1 MSLFSQ
7 KLQNAQALVNS
18 FYKSL
23 RKDDIHEFRD
33 IIMLRGEAAGG
44 DNIGHYVRED
54 GQLHDFSLYFAEG
67 APDGGALE
75 RIVYNLSRVCF
86 FANKESVNLQF
97 FYSELGHYIRICY
110 EICEAINDVDE
121 NDIRVVREGDCYYL
135 GMYGN
140 NVPIYFNDKTQKSIV
155 FTKDGI
161 PNYQLAFETNRRG
174 KIIDMTITDVYDSK
188 KHIWYEK

>member
-1 MSLFSQ
+1 MSNMSAILATLGLIISGSSLFIAISTHKMSLFSQ

-44 DNIGHYVRED
+44 DNRGHYVGED

-121 NDIRVVREGDCYYL
+121 NLMHCYKELEAKYSHIRMVNIG
-135 GMYGN
+135 
-140 NVPIYFNDKTQKSIV
+140 
-155 FTKDGI
+155 
-161 PNYQLAFETNRRG
+161 
-174 KIIDMTITDVYDSK
+174 
-188 KHIWYEK
+188 HIE